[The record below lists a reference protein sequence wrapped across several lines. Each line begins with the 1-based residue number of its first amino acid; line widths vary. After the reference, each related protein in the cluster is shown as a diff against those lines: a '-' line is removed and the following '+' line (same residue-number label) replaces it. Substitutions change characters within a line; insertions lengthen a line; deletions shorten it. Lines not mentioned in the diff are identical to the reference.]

1 MMETYILNILSEK
14 DVFDYRSSALSN
26 AFLPTC
32 KARRASS
39 VKATR
44 VAKRKAKDGKRWKI
58 QIAAQSSRAIRFP
71 VILAPPSTSAR
82 SRKPIMWLT

>member
-1 MMETYILNILSEK
+1 MIDKTYILNILSER

-44 VAKRKAKDGKRWKI
+44 VAKRKAKGNDGKSKLLHK
-58 QIAAQSSRAIRFP
+58 ALAQSGSR
-71 VILAPPSTSAR
+71 
-82 SRKPIMWLT
+82 